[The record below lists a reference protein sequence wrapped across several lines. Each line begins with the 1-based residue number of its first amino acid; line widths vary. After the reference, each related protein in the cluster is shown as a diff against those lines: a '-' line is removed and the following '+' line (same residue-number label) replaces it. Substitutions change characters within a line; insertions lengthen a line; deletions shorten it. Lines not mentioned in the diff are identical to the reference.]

1 MAAPAR
7 SLLARAGGVW
17 MWPGIAL
24 TEKRGSAHVPVAA
37 EVVRFWIS
45 RLHGPEANDSAVLK
59 CVEAAAQK
67 LNEGDEAGAQRALN
81 FSGLTKLSPDGVALA
96 RAVAGSL
103 GIAPLDMPWADGP
116 RLWCADDIAAHVP
129 LFKDFA
135 PAAGL
140 LAKAGAW
147 DESKHLRV
155 PAGSHEGGRFQGDES
170 RTVGE
175 GRSAA
180 KKPTPPLPP
189 PRPPGLALDS
199 AAANVNPTNNGENC
213 GHIIDAVVARLRGT
227 DPNAT
232 APIGKDGT
240 WTDIEQRFNTKI
252 QWGQDLDTAYQDVAA
267 GGNGTI
273 AIIGI
278 LPSDDRT
285 PHVVIMANDGDEVG
299 IVEGQDWSN
308 GQRRGVITD
317 PKKANAR
324 YNSDGRS
331 NIGIGI
337 LPPMLW
343 FYSEI

>member
-7 SLLARAGGVW
+7 SLLARAAGVW
-17 MWPGIAL
+17 MWLGIAL

-81 FSGLTKLSPDGVALA
+81 FSRLTKLSPDGVALA

-103 GIAPLDMPWADGP
+103 GIAPLDMPWADRP

-140 LAKAGAW
+140 LAKAGAR
-147 DESKHLRV
+147 DESKHPRV

-189 PRPPGLALDS
+189 PRPPGLALDFM
-199 AAANVNPTNNGENC
+199 ARNVNPTNDGENC
-213 GHIIDAVVARLRGT
+213 GKIIDAVVARLRGT
-227 DPNAT
+227 DLNAT
-232 APIGKDGT
+232 AAAGRDGSFP
-240 WTDIEQRFNTKI
+240 DIEQRFNTKI
-252 QWGQDLDTAYQDVAA
+252 KWGQSLDSAYQDVAA

-273 AIIGI
+273 GVLGI
-278 LPSDDRT
+278 AYSDGQNS
-285 PHVVIMANDGDEVG
+285 HVVIIANDHGTVG
-299 IVEGQDWSN
+299 IIEGQDW
-308 GQRRGVITD
+308 GKGLERGVIVD
-317 PKKANAR
+317 SKKANAR
-324 YNSDGRS
+324 YNKDGRS
-331 NIGIGI
+331 YIGFGI
-337 LPPMLW
+337 
-343 FYSEI
+343 IR